1 MTSIPKNVASKLVDP
16 VPDQD
21 QTQFKVDKVLNQ
33 KSKLKKKDI
42 FEQTEDLT
50 LTQEKVEKNRSK
62 TVSKHP
68 KKSKSKK

>member
-1 MTSIPKNVASKLVDP
+1 MTSIPKNVASKLVAP

-33 KSKLKKKDI
+33 KSKLKKTDI
-42 FEQTEDLT
+42 FEQRETSI
-50 LTQEKVEKNRSK
+50 TQEQVEKNRSK